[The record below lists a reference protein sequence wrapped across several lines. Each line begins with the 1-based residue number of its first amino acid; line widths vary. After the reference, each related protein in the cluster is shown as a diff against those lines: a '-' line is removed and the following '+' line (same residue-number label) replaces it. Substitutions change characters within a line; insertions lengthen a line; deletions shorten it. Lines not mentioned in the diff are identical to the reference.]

1 VIAVGTAEFPP
12 EGPGR
17 ALTPLVLSSLGNGYV
32 VVGDSPT
39 NSSYQYRN
47 ASVVYRRTD
56 DSSLPFRLHLIKIEP
71 VTFQGFYPALLNKNL
86 SVPYIGQNVTMAG
99 YGYSYS
105 LGEGAMEL
113 SVPVKYV
120 SAGRYFKA
128 GGDDMYTRS

>member
-1 VIAVGTAEFPP
+1 VG
-12 EGPGR
+12 
-17 ALTPLVLSSLGNGYV
+17 
-32 VVGDSPT
+32 VGDSPT

-56 DSSLPFRLHLIKIEP
+56 DSSHPSRLHLIKIEP
-71 VTFQGFYPALLNKNL
+71 VTFRGFYPARLNKNV

-128 GGDDMYTRS
+128 GGDDLYTGADDGPARGDDVYAWDDNYVAGSEIGPCFGT